1 MCLNT
6 RCFFTSFPSAPNYL
20 KKNIKIIQYMNNKK
34 KNEKKVKEIKEESNG
49 KRDKKE

>member
-1 MCLNT
+1 
-6 RCFFTSFPSAPNYL
+6 
-20 KKNIKIIQYMNNKK
+20 MNNKK